1 MRRNYY
7 HYCYLASAF
16 TIIFIV
22 ALFALQKYNMT
33 EAAAQMESNSTFTTC
48 INGKCVTTTTTCIIN
63 QPCHTVRSNSTTTSN
78 NNDNSTNDNN
88 NGNGVATEPFSQGTI

>member
-7 HYCYLASAF
+7 PYCYLVSTF

-33 EAAAQMESNSTFTTC
+33 KVAAQMESNSTFTTC
-48 INGKCVTTTTTCIIN
+48 INGKCVATTTTCIIN